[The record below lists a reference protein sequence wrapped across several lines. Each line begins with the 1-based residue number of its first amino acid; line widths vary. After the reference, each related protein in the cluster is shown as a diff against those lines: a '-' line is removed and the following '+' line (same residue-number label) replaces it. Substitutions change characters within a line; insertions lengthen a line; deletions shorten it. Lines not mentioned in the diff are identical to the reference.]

1 MQSGRRGF
9 ERAPRPLARAVL
21 AMYTRSAVLARR
33 AVLATMRAQAVLV
46 MRRSRLAP
54 RARVGD
60 EEDGGARLPAQH
72 RTQRAPEPQVRRLV
86 G

>member
-1 MQSGRRGF
+1 MQCGRRGL

-21 AMYTRSAVLARR
+21 AMYSAVLARR
-33 AVLATMRAQAVLV
+33 AVLATMRDLV
-46 MRRSRLAP
+46 MLAMRRSRLPP
-54 RARVGD
+54 RASVGD
-60 EEDGGARLPAQH
+60 EEDGGARLATQH

>member
-1 MQSGRRGF
+1 VQCGHRGV

-21 AMYTRSAVLARR
+21 AMYSAVLARR
-33 AVLATMRAQAVLV
+33 AVLATMRAQVVLL
-46 MRRSRLAP
+46 MRRSRLPP

-60 EEDGGARLPAQH
+60 EKDGGARLAAQH